1 MNSWRPYP
9 LLRLVIPFAAGICAA
24 IASGSSRMGGH
35 WMPVFLAILFM
46 LPVILAGVTAS
57 YGLRWINGLLFN
69 LFLVMAGYSIT
80 CSRNPRN
87 DPDFAGNTP
96 GGLFIISVAE
106 PPTVNSSGVKIVAE
120 IEFRREGGKWV
131 RSSGNAVMHLK
142 TKPGAVPLQFGDH
155 VLVHAIFNVI
165 SNNSNPHGF
174 NYAKYL
180 ERKGITHQV
189 FIGPYGWQ
197 KINLDPSSVIRKAA
211 FRVRDRLLDILR
223 ENRVEGR
230 EFAVAAALL
239 LGYVDDLD
247 AGLRSDY
254 AATGAMHVLSVS
266 GMHVGI
272 IYIFLEFLL
281 GFMNRT
287 KAGRLLK
294 AVILLVFIWFYALLT
309 GLSPCVLRS
318 AAMLSL
324 PILGKSL
331 NRSPDMY
338 NIISASVLFILA
350 LDPFLILDVG
360 FQLSYLAVTGI
371 VVLYK
376 PVYDLYVTSAWLP
389 DKIWSVVAI
398 SIAAQAATLPITL
411 YTFHQ
416 FPNYFMLT
424 NIFVVPLSSLI
435 IYTGILVLVAGA
447 VPVVSLL
454 LAKLLIFLVW
464 LLNSV
469 IHVIEQLPFSTIR
482 GIYISQAEMW
492 LLYLVMAALFLYL
505 LFRRIPALYLFLA
518 ALIVYGLVVL
528 RFRVERL
535 NTSRL
540 VVFNTPGEALYLFNA
555 QDKAV
560 WYYGHGGMNT
570 GMSPRQA
577 EVAEMT
583 MHADGILYH
592 RDLLLEVPG
601 RPVIPASSFLPLA
614 AVGQFM
620 QFGPLRV
627 AMLKKPI
634 PKGFKGRM
642 EVDVLILSAGPKV
655 RIQDV
660 IRVFNPGMIVVDATN
675 SRFKVLQWLREARES
690 KVHIHAV
697 TINGAFQKDF

>member
-1 MNSWRPYP
+1 
-9 LLRLVIPFAAGICAA
+9 
-24 IASGSSRMGGH
+24 
-35 WMPVFLAILFM
+35 MPVFLAILFM

-528 RFRVERL
+528 RFRVCGRGL
-535 NTSRL
+535 GIM
-540 VVFNTPGEALYLFNA
+540 PG
-555 QDKAV
+555 
-560 WYYGHGGMNT
+560 
-570 GMSPRQA
+570 
-577 EVAEMT
+577 
-583 MHADGILYH
+583 
-592 RDLLLEVPG
+592 
-601 RPVIPASSFLPLA
+601 
-614 AVGQFM
+614 
-620 QFGPLRV
+620 
-627 AMLKKPI
+627 
-634 PKGFKGRM
+634 
-642 EVDVLILSAGPKV
+642 
-655 RIQDV
+655 
-660 IRVFNPGMIVVDATN
+660 
-675 SRFKVLQWLREARES
+675 
-690 KVHIHAV
+690 
-697 TINGAFQKDF
+697 